1 MKKRFWHAFLF
12 AAALSAVLLLQ
23 SVRAH
28 AGDAEPA
35 SRTRSSPTFSGRGI
49 PARRVAPP
57 SHIPDMLGR
66 RALRSGRRAPE
77 NLSPSF
83 GSETLVA
90 DDPPGATC
98 YHFPLITV
106 CCDGGGCYILR

>member
-1 MKKRFWHAFLF
+1 MTKRLWHAFLF
-12 AAALSAVLLLQ
+12 AAALSAALLLQ

-28 AGDAEPA
+28 ASDAEL
-35 SRTRSSPTFSGRGI
+35 
-49 PARRVAPP
+49 VAPV
-57 SHIPDMLGR
+57 S
-66 RALRSGRRAPE
+66 
-77 NLSPSF
+77 
-83 GSETLVA
+83 